1 MSLLFAIIALMK
13 KLVIAE
19 KPSVGREIAR
29 NLGCFQ
35 KEKGYTEGPD
45 YIVTWALGHLVELA
59 EPQHYSESYKRWSL
73 KTLPMLPEHLDQVV
87 IEESKEQFDII
98 SSLLS
103 RSDISSVVI
112 ATDAGRE
119 GELVARWILKLS
131 GYTGKA
137 ERLWIS
143 SQTEKAIKEGFENL
157 RPASDYD
164 NLYHAAEC
172 RAAADWYVGMNVT
185 RALTC
190 FYDAKLSAGRVQTP
204 TLALMTEREDEIESF
219 EGKYYYSARG
229 DFGLFSASYY
239 PEDNTVRFTDDA
251 LSEEFASWKD
261 RKGRVVRLTSEEK
274 SDPVP
279 QAYDLTELQRDANI
293 MLGFS
298 AKETLDTL
306 QRLYEVHKIVTY
318 PRTDSRYITEDIV
331 PTLPERIRALSA
343 TIFSRQVDEYLQSG
357 FRSDN
362 PRFVNDSL
370 VSDHHA
376 IIPTEEIV
384 RTEKLSSDE
393 LKLWQLIALRFLEV
407 IGEDYIYKTTVCDID
422 VDGKLFRT
430 RLTLPVKKGYRS
442 AAESAGLKSASLLS
456 DDGDNNFALMT
467 LKEGD
472 EVTLSSVKIR
482 KNVTNPPERYTDAT
496 LLSAMEH
503 AGRFVDD
510 DKLKANLG
518 GGLGTPATRAD
529 MIEKLVQNR
538 YVEREGK
545 YFVPTAKGREVV
557 RLAPEVLRSPELT
570 GVWEGRLE
578 KIAKGKE
585 DPELFIKDIKKMASD
600 LVREV
605 ERSDKVFSPK
615 FKDTKK
621 CPYCNSDMMKAVEA
635 DGSVHYICQRLSCQY
650 EEKEVKVKVATGASS
665 EKKFTTDASGKV
677 RVVISRK
684 SSVNIPKAVYET
696 KTVVVRE
703 SKHAYKRDRR
713 NDEERRPAA
722 NRFSSSDFGG
732 GTMADFFRISQ
743 ERNKER
749 SSRRK

>member
-1 MSLLFAIIALMK
+1 MK

-19 KPSVGREIAR
+19 KPSVGREIAK
-29 NLGCFQ
+29 NLGCFSR
-35 KEKGYTEGPD
+35 EKGFTEGSE

-59 EPQHYSESYKRWSL
+59 DPQHYSESWKRWSL
-73 KTLPMLPEHLDQVV
+73 KELPMLPEHLDQV
-87 IEESKEQFDII
+87 IIDESKEQFSVID
-98 SSLLS
+98 SLLK
-103 RSDISSVVI
+103 RSDIESVVI

-119 GELVARWILKLS
+119 GELVARWILKMA
-131 GYTGKA
+131 GYEGKM

-157 RPASDYD
+157 HPASDYD
-164 NLYHAAEC
+164 NLYQAASC

-190 FYDAKLSAGRVQTP
+190 FYDAKLSSGRVQTP
-204 TLALMTEREDEIESF
+204 TLALMTKREDEIEAF
-219 EGKYYYSARG
+219 EGKYYYTARG

-239 PEDNTVRFTDDA
+239 PEENTIRFTDDA
-251 LSEEFASWKD
+251 TAEEMKEWKD
-261 RKGRVVRLTSEEK
+261 KSGKVSSLVTEEK

-318 PRTDSRYITEDIV
+318 PRTDSRYITQDIV
-331 PTLPERIRALSA
+331 PTLPERIKALKN
-343 TIFSRQVDEYLQSG
+343 TIFSRQVDEYLENG

-376 IIPTEEIV
+376 IIPTEETV
-384 RTEKLSSDE
+384 HPEKLSADE
-393 LKLWQLIALRFLEV
+393 NKLWQLIALRFLEV
-407 IGEDYIYKTTVCDID
+407 IGEDYQYKTTVCTVD
-422 VDGKLFRT
+422 VDGKAFKT
-430 RLTLPVKKGYRS
+430 RLTIPSRKGYRS
-442 AAESAGLKSASLLS
+442 VSESAGLKTASMLTEDS
-456 DDGDNNFALMT
+456 ENSFILMQM
-467 LKEGD
+467 KEGD

-482 KNVTNPPERYTDAT
+482 KNVTTPPERYTDAT

-503 AGRFVDD
+503 AGRFVEDD
-510 DKLKANLG
+510 ALKANLG
-518 GGLGTPATRAD
+518 NGLGTPATRAD

-538 YVEREGK
+538 YVERDGK

-578 KIAKGKE
+578 KISKGKE
-585 DPELFIKDIKKMASD
+585 DPDLFIRDIKKMAAD
-600 LVREV
+600 LVKEV
-605 ERSDKVFSPK
+605 ERSDKVFAPV
-615 FKDTKK
+615 FKDSKK
-621 CPYCNSDMMKAVEA
+621 CPYCGSEMMKAVDP

-650 EEKEVKVKVATGASS
+650 EEKEVKIKVSTGVPQVKKISQIPGEKVKVVIN
-665 EKKFTTDASGKV
+665 KKSAV
-677 RVVISRK
+677 HV
-684 SSVNIPKAVYET
+684 PKAVYET
-696 KTVVVRE
+696 KTIVVRE
-703 SKHAYKRDRR
+703 SKKAYKRDRTID
-713 NDEERRPAA
+713 NQRRPQPQ
-722 NRFSSSDFGG
+722 RLSSNDFGG
-732 GTMADFFRISQ
+732 GTMADFFRLS
-743 ERNKER
+743 KER
-749 SSRRK
+749 QDKDKNRKRK

>member
-1 MSLLFAIIALMK
+1 MK

-87 IEESKEQFDII
+87 IDESHEQFDVI

-103 RSDISSVVI
+103 REDISSVVI

-119 GELVARWILKLS
+119 GELVARWILKLAGYS
-131 GYTGKA
+131 GPA

-143 SQTEKAIKEGFENL
+143 SQTEKAIKEGFQNL
-157 RPASDYD
+157 HPASDYD

-190 FYDAKLSAGRVQTP
+190 YYDAKLSSGRVQTP

-229 DFGLFSASYY
+229 DFGIFSASYY
-239 PEDNTVRFTDDA
+239 PEENTVRFTDDSLA
-251 LSEEFASWKD
+251 EEFPLWKE
-261 RKGRVVRLTSEEK
+261 RKGKVVRLVSEEK

-293 MLGFS
+293 VLGFS

-318 PRTDSRYITEDIV
+318 PRTDSRYITNDIV
-331 PTLPERIRALSA
+331 PTLPERIKALST
-343 TIFSRQVDEYLQSG
+343 TIFSRQADEYLASG

-376 IIPTEEIV
+376 IIPTEEPV
-384 RTEKLSSDE
+384 KTENLSSDE

-407 IGEDYIYKTTVCDID
+407 IGEDYLYKTTTCDIE
-422 VDGKLFRT
+422 VDGRLFRT
-430 RLTLPVKKGYRS
+430 RLTVPVRKGYRS
-442 AAESAGLKSASLLS
+442 AAESAGIKSASLITE
-456 DDGDNNFALMT
+456 DGENSFALMT

-472 EVTLSSVKIR
+472 EVVLHSVKVR

-510 DKLKANLG
+510 EYDREAYTEQICGEG
-518 GGLGTPATRAD
+518 G
-529 MIEKLVQNR
+529 K
-538 YVEREGK
+538 
-545 YFVPTAKGREVV
+545 
-557 RLAPEVLRSPELT
+557 VLRSYSQ
-570 GVWEGRLE
+570 
-578 KIAKGKE
+578 GK
-585 DPELFIKDIKKMASD
+585 
-600 LVREV
+600 
-605 ERSDKVFSPK
+605 RSGPTCS
-615 FKDTKK
+615 
-621 CPYCNSDMMKAVEA
+621 
-635 DGSVHYICQRLSCQY
+635 
-650 EEKEVKVKVATGASS
+650 
-665 EKKFTTDASGKV
+665 
-677 RVVISRK
+677 
-684 SSVNIPKAVYET
+684 
-696 KTVVVRE
+696 
-703 SKHAYKRDRR
+703 
-713 NDEERRPAA
+713 
-722 NRFSSSDFGG
+722 
-732 GTMADFFRISQ
+732 
-743 ERNKER
+743 
-749 SSRRK
+749 